1 MGGSELPPTWTEDRA
16 KITRLEDFRHTVSTS
31 LVHLDTDLGSDTD
44 DLCALAMLLGWPGT
58 EVSGVTTNTDPGGRR
73 AGMTAYA
80 LRLAGR
86 GDVPLRAGAEG
97 TLAEPM
103 VPFAFP
109 DYWPEPVEP
118 CPSPPG
124 EALELL
130 AASAAAGATVVAV
143 GPYTNLA
150 MLEALR
156 PGLLAAAGVVI
167 MGGHVTAAPEGL
179 PPARPEDDFNL
190 QQDHLAARIVLE
202 RCAPLVVPLAVTVQ
216 VTLRASHL
224 PRLRAAGPLGALLAD
239 QGQAH
244 ARDNRTTELGRSW
257 PGLPDDLL
265 NFHHDPLACAVA
277 LGWEGVTVEE
287 VPTQLEVRDGRLRMT
302 PREGAPPL
310 RVVTAVDGPAFEETW
325 LAAVERAAAAAPPL
339 TRP

>member
-1 MGGSELPPTWTEDRA
+1 MTA
-16 KITRLEDFRHTVSTS
+16 I
-31 LVHLDTDLGSDTD
+31 HLDTDLGSDTD

-58 EVSGVTTNTDPGGRR
+58 EVACVTTNTDPGGLR
-73 AGMTAYA
+73 AGMTASA

-86 GDVPLRAGAEG
+86 ADVPVVAGAEG

-103 VPFAFP
+103 VPFGFP
-109 DYWPEPVEP
+109 DYWPEPIEP
-118 CPSPPG
+118 RPSPPG

-130 AASAAAGATVVAV
+130 AASAEAGATVVAV

-150 MLEALR
+150 MLEAVR
-156 PGLLAAAGVVI
+156 PGLLRPAKVVI
-167 MGGHVTAAPEGL
+167 MGGHVTTAGEGL
-179 PPARPEDDFNL
+179 PPFGPDDDFNL

-202 RCAPLVVPLAVTVQ
+202 RCDPVVVPLAATAQ

-239 QGQAH
+239 QGEAH
-244 ARDNRTTELGRSW
+244 ARDNATTDLGRSW

-277 LGWEGVTVEE
+277 LGWDGVTVEE

-302 PREGAPPL
+302 PREGAPAL
-310 RVVTAVDGPAFEETW
+310 RVVTAVDGPAFEEAW
-325 LAAVERAAAAAPPL
+325 LTAVERASAAGAEAG
-339 TRP
+339 